1 MQLDFNYIATFV
13 SLIYGLAL
21 AHGLSCIAELLQNYS
36 KIKSYWV
43 WWIWA
48 IYLLLLSNG
57 FWVSIYN
64 IWYKLDEWTMAYVVF
79 ITFEACLFY
88 LCYYIF
94 FNHLDEM
101 DKKDLEYDYYKNKRY
116 FFLIL
121 SLAIFCMLNLSE
133 VLINEYTFTEKIK
146 HTPPIVPLSL
156 IPLAFTN
163 NKKAHAIIGLSNLI
177 IFLMQIFQEFYIS

>member
-1 MQLDFNYIATFV
+1 MKLDFAYIATFI

-21 AHGLSCIAELLQNYS
+21 AHGLSCIAELLQNYN

-48 IYLLLLSNG
+48 IFLLLLSNG

-64 IWYKLDEWTMAYVVF
+64 IWFEIDEWKMLYVVF
-79 ITFEACLFY
+79 ITFEGCLFY

-94 FNHLDEM
+94 FNHIDEM
-101 DKKDLEYDYYKNKRY
+101 DKKDLEYDYYKNKQA

-133 VLINEYTFTEKIK
+133 VLIKE
-146 HTPPIVPLSL
+146 HTLIDTLQMQPPIVALTL
-156 IPLAFTN
+156 IPLAFSN
-163 NKKAHAIIGLSNLI
+163 NKKLHGAIG
-177 IFLMQIFQEFYIS
+177 IFNFSIFFIQIMQS